1 MKRMELQY
9 IYSKIVVKIIYNLT
23 YVCMNEWIH
32 SLAPAHKMKIT
43 VTKTN
48 LYYLNTVVNFTYTLI
63 DTMQWS
69 SWMITKLCLMWW
81 LHMKILLM
89 HKYIYIYI
97 YIYARHSGQDCVC
110 MGTERTNEHAVN
122 RRVAAVNDLATIII
136 RTTAAYLTTHT
147 HTHMPIIILSRL
159 AISLLTTYTLH
170 YISVNNIYK
179 YE

>member
-1 MKRMELQY
+1 
-9 IYSKIVVKIIYNLT
+9 
-23 YVCMNEWIH
+23 
-32 SLAPAHKMKIT
+32 
-43 VTKTN
+43 
-48 LYYLNTVVNFTYTLI
+48 
-63 DTMQWS
+63 
-69 SWMITKLCLMWW
+69 
-81 LHMKILLM
+81 
-89 HKYIYIYI
+89 
-97 YIYARHSGQDCVC
+97 